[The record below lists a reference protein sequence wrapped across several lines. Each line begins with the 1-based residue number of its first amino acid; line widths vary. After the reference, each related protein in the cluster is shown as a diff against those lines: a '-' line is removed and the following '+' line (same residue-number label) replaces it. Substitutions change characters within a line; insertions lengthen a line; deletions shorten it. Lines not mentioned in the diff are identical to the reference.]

1 MQVSN
6 GALMNLSKRLMV
18 YKLKETIL
26 LYMFYRQNLK
36 KELKMI
42 QPIKTIKYMKYSF
55 IVLLFSI
62 VTNISAYTMPVGIPN
77 STLDFQQEM
86 PPRPSDWSIEKPGY
100 YYINYQTG
108 SDKQTYGTPGAPRKS
123 FPNPASAG
131 SYIEIA
137 GEYTQG
143 FSSKANRMYTFNGT
157 DDAWSAGVAGPVW
170 ITEAKDTDGAISL
183 VGFQMQGSNIFISN
197 LDFINE
203 AKIQVS
209 SSSKGYGAENVVIR
223 NVDVSGGGLSVVGD
237 STAPVNNVIIYNS
250 KFHDFGD
257 IYSETDEDAHLVS
270 IGSYISNLWLLDSS
284 LHTASGA
291 GVQVLGALGADERGT
306 TNNIYIGNNE
316 VYDVRQSGLWVK
328 SGTNVVFSSNTIRDV
343 ISTPWSP
350 SKGMGAQYLPDELWM
365 INNHVSGVEY
375 GIRIAS
381 TTGVSWTQKVYAIG
395 NIIHNVRTLQEGSKV
410 GPISNTSSWQSA
422 AIHIAGS
429 HEQYIY
435 NNLIFDAPNGIDS
448 SSPKMTVIKNNII
461 LDVTADHVNEP
472 TGYHILAEIQELNE
486 EVFIENNYF
495 GDGMHVQVHKGVTNV
510 LHNDVETLNAE
521 EGASGNIQ
529 GTNIITQNNIDSIM
543 DAMSIDG
550 FGFTQLKD
558 AGINVN
564 DILITQFKSQF
575 PSTSGINSDIFDKQ
589 RDLGNSIDIGPFE
602 QYGVKQTLTIP
613 TKPGGVKLIQLP
625 DKAELETTIIY

>member
-1 MQVSN
+1 MKI
-6 GALMNLSKRLMV
+6 LMKHL
-18 YKLKETIL
+18 KLVFSTL
-26 LYMFYRQNLK
+26 L
-36 KELKMI
+36 I
-42 QPIKTIKYMKYSF
+42 F
-55 IVLLFSI
+55 ISY
-62 VTNISAYTMPVGIPN
+62 NAQAASSYEMPVGIPN
-77 STLDFQQEM
+77 TTLDFQQEM
-86 PPRPSDWSIEKPGY
+86 PARPSDWSVEVPGY
-100 YYINYQTG
+100 YYIDYQNG
-108 SDKQTYGTPGAPRKS
+108 SKNQAYGTPSAPRKMIPS
-123 FPNPASAG
+123 PAPAG

-143 FSSKANRMYTFNGT
+143 FTKKSNRMYTFNGT

-170 ITEAKDTDGAISL
+170 ITGAKDNDGAISF
-183 VGFQMQGSNIFISN
+183 VGFQMQGSNIFVSD
-197 LDFINE
+197 LDFING
-203 AKIQVS
+203 ARIQVG
-209 SSSKGYGAENVVIR
+209 SSSKGYKAENVVIR
-223 NVDVSGGGLSVVGD
+223 NVDISGGGLSVVGD
-237 STAPVNNVIIYNS
+237 ATAPVNNIIIYNS

-257 IYSETDEDAHLVS
+257 IYSEIDEDAHLIS
-270 IGSYISNLWLLDSS
+270 IAAYISNLWLLDSV

-291 GVQVLGALGADERGT
+291 GVQVLGASERGS

-328 SGTNVVFSSNTIRDV
+328 SGTNVVFSSNTIRNV

-350 SKGMGAQYLPDELWM
+350 SKGMGAQYTPDELWM

-381 TTGVSWTQKVYAIG
+381 TSRTEWTQKIYAIG

-429 HEQYIY
+429 HEHYIY
-435 NNLIFDAPNGIDS
+435 NNLIFDATNGIDS
-448 SSPKMTVIKNNII
+448 SNPKMTVIKNNII

-472 TGYHILAEIQELNE
+472 TGYHILAELQELNE

-510 LHNDVETLNAE
+510 LHNDIDSLNSEA
-521 EGASGNIQ
+521 GASGNIQ

-550 FGFTQLKD
+550 LGFTQLKD
-558 AGINVN
+558 AGTNVN
-564 DILITQFKSQF
+564 DILITRFKSLL
-575 PSTSGINSDIFDKQ
+575 PGTNGINSDLFDKE
-589 RDLGNSIDIGPFE
+589 RNLGSSIDIGPFE
-602 QYGVKQTLTIP
+602 QYGVKQAPTIP
-613 TKPGGVKLIQLP
+613 KKPGELTLFQLQ
-625 DKAELETTIIY
+625 